1 MATEA
6 GIGFQ
11 VSVGY
16 VFLGCLVFI
25 TRVLLMVADDLR
37 PCPGMASLHYF
48 TMGREQTTGT
58 NLILRIFKGINTNY

>member
-48 TMGREQTTGT
+48 TMGRENRQ
-58 NLILRIFKGINTNY
+58 LEQI